1 MQSKKNVIS
10 KETLRKKYLFIRKNL
25 SSYDCFMKSISAQQR
40 FLASRFFSESKVF
53 GLYYPILNEVQTFQ
67 IISQAILNLKT
78 VCLPTIVNEQIIFF
92 KYDPNKRLRI
102 GKYGIMEPEVT
113 SENMNHCLDVVI
125 TPGVVFDITGNRIG
139 YGKGYY
145 DKFFNSNACQSKTL
159 VGLGYDF
166 QLILKKIPCNAQ
178 DVKMSALVSD
188 KRMIH
193 LG

>member
-1 MQSKKNVIS
+1 MVLS
-10 KETLRKKYLFIRKNL
+10 KEALRKKYLLIRKNL
-25 SSYDCFMKSISAQQR
+25 TSFDCFIKSWSAQQL
-40 FLASRFFSESKVF
+40 FLSSRLFLESKVI

-78 VCLPTIVNEQIIFF
+78 VCLPTIVNEQIVFF
-92 KYDPNKRLRI
+92 KYDPSDRLRI
-102 GKYGIMEPEVT
+102 GKYGIKEPEPI
-113 SENMNHCLDVVI
+113 SENMNHYLDIVI

-145 DKFFNSNACQSKTL
+145 DRFFNSSAYQDMTL

-166 QLILKKIPCNAQ
+166 QIKLEKITCNAQ
-178 DVKMSALVSD
+178 DVKMNTLISD
-188 KRMIH
+188 KRLIY